1 MIWFDLIVFSL
12 DDITSSI
19 VINWRT
25 YNESLV
31 RRGEIILDFDVIDN
45 WNNELHRM
53 NQGKEGASYRYPNSF
68 VQLLGYMRIYFH
80 LPFRQTEGVVTA
92 HAGKKAPS
100 IPDYSTINRRV
111 NKLDIKIN
119 ERIGNDIVIVLDST
133 GIKVTNRGEWLPHK
147 WNVRKGYLKIHVAVD
162 IKKKKIVSL
171 DVTSEEVYYG
181 SRLKELVDNAL
192 ENNTLERVIADGAYD
207 SNENFQYLSNKNIE
221 AAIKV
226 RKNSSYDRTV
236 GCIPRKRVVLNQ
248 LKNFERWKSKVKY
261 GSRWMAETVFSSLK
275 RAFGEYVSAKKFPNM
290 VKETILKASLYNLF
304 IIVK

>member
-1 MIWFDLIVFSL
+1 M
-12 DDITSSI
+12 
-19 VINWRT
+19 INWRT

-31 RRGEIILDFDVIDN
+31 RRGEIVLGFDIIDN
-45 WNNELHRM
+45 WNNELRKM
-53 NQGKEGASYRYPNSF
+53 NQCKEGASYRYPNSF
-68 VQLLGYMRIYFH
+68 VLLLGYMRAYFH
-80 LPFRQTEGVVTA
+80 LPFRQTEDGVVTA

-171 DVTSEEVYYG
+171 DVTSEEVHDG

-192 ENNTLERVIADGAYD
+192 ESNTLERVIADGAYD
-207 SNENFQYLSNKNIE
+207 SNENFQYLSDKNIE

-226 RKNSSYDRTV
+226 RKNSSYDRSR
-236 GCIPRKRVVLNQ
+236 GCLPRKRVVLNQ
-248 LKNFERWKSKVKY
+248 LKNFERWNTRVRY
-261 GSRWMAETVFSSLK
+261 GSRWMAETAFSSLK
-275 RAFGEYVSAKKFPNM
+275 RTFGEYVSAKKFPNM

-304 IIVK
+304 IIGK